1 MYILAMITPV
11 VPSVAAPARQLV
23 VVRRGA
29 QARRDR
35 SRSLAAAVSF
45 GMPARNPRCR
55 RCPQRLA
62 VRGLSI
68 DPGRAVVPRGTQVP
82 CALVRP
88 NERSLLAPIS
98 RTARFRFLAAL
109 LPVPR

>member
-1 MYILAMITPV
+1 MITPV
-11 VPSVAAPARQLV
+11 AQSVAAPARQLV

-55 RCPQRLA
+55 RSPQRLA

-68 DPGRAVVPRGTQVP
+68 GRGRAVVSRGTQVP
-82 CALVRP
+82 CALCRL

-98 RTARFRFLAAL
+98 RTVRFGLLAAL